1 MPSCI
6 RRTNRLPFLA
16 APWLCFHRTFS
27 TITKNQI
34 FSNTDPQKNDVW
46 KMMLLEL
53 VIDRFLIYDIIYVK
67 TIDAVRS
74 IRSIWWQALLRKR
87 YNITKI
93 LRTILD
99 MIVLHLHPRIGIS
112 GDRHCSSQK
121 WKKLDK
127 GFFIWNNSYSWIN
140 TKII

>member
-1 MPSCI
+1 
-6 RRTNRLPFLA
+6 
-16 APWLCFHRTFS
+16 
-27 TITKNQI
+27 
-34 FSNTDPQKNDVW
+34 
-46 KMMLLEL
+46 MMLLEL

-112 GDRHCSSQK
+112 E
-121 WKKLDK
+121 
-127 GFFIWNNSYSWIN
+127 
-140 TKII
+140 